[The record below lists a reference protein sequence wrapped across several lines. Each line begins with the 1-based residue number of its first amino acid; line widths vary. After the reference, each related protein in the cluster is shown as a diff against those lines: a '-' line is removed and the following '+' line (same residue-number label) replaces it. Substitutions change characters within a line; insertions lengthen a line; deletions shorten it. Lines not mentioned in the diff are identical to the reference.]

1 LNFRFNV
8 GFRGVPS
15 ANPQIGEG
23 KANLLIT
30 LRGPDG
36 AVVATTSQAAQ
47 VLLQASAQDLF
58 GVPLPPNATV
68 TIEVTSG
75 TAVAYGVIADNRTND
90 ISYQRARKV
99 ASP

>member
-1 LNFRFNV
+1 
-8 GFRGVPS
+8 
-15 ANPQIGEG
+15 
-23 KANLLIT
+23 
-30 LRGPDG
+30 
-36 AVVATTSQAAQ
+36 
-47 VLLQASAQDLF
+47 
-58 GVPLPPNATV
+58 V